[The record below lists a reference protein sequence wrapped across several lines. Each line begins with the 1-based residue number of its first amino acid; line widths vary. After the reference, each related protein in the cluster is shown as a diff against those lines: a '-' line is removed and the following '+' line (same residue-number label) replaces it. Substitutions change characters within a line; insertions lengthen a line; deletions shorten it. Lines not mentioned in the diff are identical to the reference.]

1 MRRLTMLALVGVFL
15 FAMSTAAMATDFS
28 SYGRYLLYGSFI
40 PNVGFNDHNDGDEFA
55 VSQQIRQYFDYAVNE
70 NVKLHMGLEYDTT
83 WGDVYSGGA
92 LGSDSSLGDFQFR
105 HANLQFTWPCTEL
118 QFKAGIQSLSL
129 PGGSS
134 YSPVLAGEMTGL
146 TANMPINDMM
156 SLTAG
161 WVRQYDEH
169 SNLKAGTSPSDDAD
183 AFFLSLPISMDG
195 FSFNPHFA
203 YAHYG
208 QEAMNQDY
216 NADATYDPNTTNL
229 VNPNNAFTQ
238 FIAPGGFGAA
248 SSWYQDVGTFD
259 QGKWSWSK
267 YTDSVDAYWFGT
279 NFKLTA
285 LDPWVF
291 KGLMIYGTVD
301 ADKSEHDREGYWFDF
316 TADYKMDNMTFEFF
330 SLYASGDD
338 DDLDDG
344 SETFPRIFSDGWVMT
359 PTSLAVGFNGFAGY
373 IQPNY
378 ALAQE
383 VPHGLWKA
391 GLALK
396 DINIFDKWTHMVAVS
411 YGQGTHDDE
420 LPELVAAQGGY
431 LGSSGWGCVEFT
443 EEDSFIEAAF
453 HNTYQ
458 IYECLAFHAEFGY
471 ASLDM
476 DDDTWEDAGYG
487 DDYLDDDAYQVTT
500 GLEYNF

>member
-1 MRRLTMLALVGVFL
+1 MRRLSILALVGVFL
-15 FAMSTAAMATDFS
+15 FAMSTAALATEFS
-28 SYGRYLLYGSFI
+28 SYGRYLLYGSYI
-40 PNVGFNDHNDGDEFA
+40 PNVNFHDDTSENDFA

-70 NVKLHMGLEYDTT
+70 NVKLHVGLEYDTT
-83 WGDVYSGGA
+83 WGDVQTGGA
-92 LGSDSSLGDFQFR
+92 VGSDSSLGDFQFR
-105 HANLQFTWPCTEL
+105 HANLQFTWPCTDI

-146 TANMPINDMM
+146 TMNMPINDMM
-156 SLTAG
+156 SLTGG
-161 WVRQYDEH
+161 WVRQFDEH
-169 SNLKAGTSPSDDAD
+169 SNLNADTSPSKDAD
-183 AFFLSLPISMDG
+183 AFFLSLPVSLQG
-195 FSFNPHFA
+195 FSFNPHVA
-203 YAHYG
+203 YAYYG
-208 QEAMNQDY
+208 EDVMKIE
-216 NADATYDPNTTNL
+216 DPSDGCL
-229 VNPNNAFTQ
+229 
-238 FIAPGGFGAA
+238 GKFGSV
-248 SSWYQDVGTFD
+248 SSWFQDIGTFD
-259 QGKWSWSK
+259 QGKWTWSD
-267 YTDSVDAYWFGT
+267 YTDSVDAYWVGT
-279 NFKLTA
+279 NFKFTA

-291 KGLMIYGTVD
+291 KGLMMYGEVD
-301 ADKSEHDREGYWFDF
+301 ADQSEHDRDGYWLDF

-330 SLYASGDD
+330 SLYSSGDD
-338 DDLDDG
+338 DDLSDG
-344 SETFPRIFSDGWVMT
+344 SETFPRIFSDGWIMT

-383 VPHGLWKA
+383 VPDGLWKA

-396 DINIFDKWTHMVAVS
+396 DISFFDKWTHMIAVS

-420 LPELVAAQGGY
+420 LPELVDAQGGSF
-431 LGSSGWGCVEFT
+431 GTNGWGCVEFT

-476 DDDTWEDAGYG
+476 DDDTWENVKEG